1 MKTDTNLPFSHLVSV
16 ARLPRSG
23 MPLKLVATQK
33 ECAALAEAHDLLGV
47 ASLSANLLITSWR
60 GEGVKVKGTILASIT
75 QECGITLEPLEAIV
89 NNEFEATYVPEGSK
103 LARVQTDENG
113 EILLDAEGPDAPE
126 TFAGESLDVGQVAEE
141 FFELGINPYP
151 RKDGASFDTAD
162 EQDEAPS
169 NVSPFAKLAALRQK
183 Q

>member
-1 MKTDTNLPFSHLVSV
+1 MKTDSKLSFSHLVSV

-33 ECAALAEAHDLLGV
+33 ECAALAQSHDLLGV
-47 ASLSANLLITSWR
+47 ASMSANLIITSWR

-75 QECGITLEPLEAIV
+75 QECGITLEPLDAIV

-126 TFAGESLDVGQVAEE
+126 TFVGESLDIGQVAEE

-151 RKDGASFDTAD
+151 RKDGATFNTVD
-162 EQDEAPS
+162 EADEAPS

>member
-1 MKTDTNLPFSHLVSV
+1 MKSDNKIPFSHLVSV

-23 MPLKLVATQK
+23 MPLKLVATAK

-47 ASLSANLLITSWR
+47 ASFNANLLITSWR

-75 QECGITLEPLEAIV
+75 QECGITLEPLEAVV

-113 EILLDAEGPDAPE
+113 EMLLDAEGPDAPE
-126 TFAGESLDVGQVAEE
+126 TFVGESLDVGQVAEE

-151 RKDGASFDTAD
+151 RKDGATFDTVD
-162 EQDEAPS
+162 EADEAPS